1 MKVGGEGNRRRRRR
15 GKVGGALCLWRC
27 RGWGGCGGVPGSEA
41 AEEEEERVDN
51 VEEEKVKED
60 KVEEKE
66 KDKVEEEEADDD
78 GTPVALRLSPSKQ
91 ASQPP
96 RLSSLGLS

>member
-1 MKVGGEGNRRRRRR
+1 MVGGRIVE
-15 GKVGGALCLWRC
+15 V
-27 RGWGGCGGVPGSEA
+27 V
-41 AEEEEERVDN
+41 EEEEVEGK
-51 VEEEKVKED
+51 VEEE
-60 KVEEKE
+60 E

-96 RLSSLGLS
+96 RLSSLRLS

>member
-1 MKVGGEGNRRRRRR
+1 M
-15 GKVGGALCLWRC
+15 
-27 RGWGGCGGVPGSEA
+27 
-41 AEEEEERVDN
+41 DN
-51 VEEEKVKED
+51 VEEEKVKEG
-60 KVEEKE
+60 KVEEEE

-78 GTPVALRLSPSKQ
+78 GTPVALRLGPSKQ

>member
-60 KVEEKE
+60 KVEE
-66 KDKVEEEEADDD
+66 EEADDD
-78 GTPVALRLSPSKQ
+78 GTPVALRLGPSKQ

>member
-1 MKVGGEGNRRRRRR
+1 M
-15 GKVGGALCLWRC
+15 
-27 RGWGGCGGVPGSEA
+27 
-41 AEEEEERVDN
+41 DN
-51 VEEEKVKED
+51 VEEEKVK
-60 KVEEKE
+60 
-66 KDKVEEEEADDD
+66 EEEADDD

>member
-1 MKVGGEGNRRRRRR
+1 MKETEEEGEEGRVEGRGG
-15 GKVGGALCLWRC
+15 LWRC
-27 RGWGGCGGVPGSEA
+27 CGWDGCGGVPGSEA

-60 KVEEKE
+60 KVEE
-66 KDKVEEEEADDD
+66 EEADDD

-96 RLSSLGLS
+96 RLFSLGLS